1 MTCFV
6 QNNTVSSTIKNNGG
20 NGAILNGT
28 VHLLLPLDMHKW
40 GRRRFSP
47 LQHLFP
53 SLSQKP
59 KTDKTHAYWPAK
71 MEKQRRQS
79 LTDGCIAV
87 AQPPYPFDAIGHGKL
102 LSPIFPL

>member
-53 SLSQKP
+53 SLSQNP
-59 KTDKTHAYWPAK
+59 KLTRPTPIGLLRWKSKGDKAF
-71 MEKQRRQS
+71 
-79 LTDGCIAV
+79 TDGCIAV
-87 AQPPYPFDAIGHGKL
+87 AQPPYPFDAIGHGKV